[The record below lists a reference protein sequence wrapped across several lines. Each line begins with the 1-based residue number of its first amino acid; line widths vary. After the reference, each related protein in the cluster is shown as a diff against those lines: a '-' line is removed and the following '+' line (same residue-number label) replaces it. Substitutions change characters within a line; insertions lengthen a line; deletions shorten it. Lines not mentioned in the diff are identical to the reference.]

1 MKQYKNRNEVE
12 EKYKWDLSEY
22 YKNDD
27 EFFVSYNKLDKEL
40 DILKDYVGCTKD
52 SNKLYEY
59 LNKEKSTFGNPSKEV
74 KELVPYLKKDAK
86 ILDVGCGDGR
96 HALYLVSLGFQ
107 VDAFDLSKNA
117 IEKIDYLKQKNN
129 LNIHTRVC
137 DVLDYPFRYS
147 YDLII
152 VHGVL
157 QFIDK
162 TKQPQ
167 VIELLKKWTNVN
179 GYHVI
184 ALFTDEEP
192 IPDDLKDVMVGVF
205 KNEEIKD
212 YYTNW
217 KTLMFENK
225 KFHDEHENGIKH
237 LHAMNK
243 LVVKKI
249 G

>member
-1 MKQYKNRNEVE
+1 MKPFWE
-12 EKYKWDLSEY
+12 D
-22 YKNDD
+22 
-27 EFFVSYNKLDKEL
+27 
-40 DILKDYVGCTKD
+40 
-52 SNKLYEY
+52 EY

-96 HALYLVSLGFQ
+96 HALYLASLGFQ

-129 LNIHTRVC
+129 LNIHTWVC

-192 IPDDLKDVMVGVF
+192 IPDDLKDVMLGVF

-212 YYTNW
+212 YYINW

>member
-1 MKQYKNRNEVE
+1 MKPFWE
-12 EKYKWDLSEY
+12 D
-22 YKNDD
+22 
-27 EFFVSYNKLDKEL
+27 
-40 DILKDYVGCTKD
+40 
-52 SNKLYEY
+52 EY

-74 KELVPYLKKDAK
+74 KEFVPYLKKDAK

-96 HALYLVSLGFQ
+96 HALYLASLGFQ

-129 LNIHTRVC
+129 LNIHTWVC
-137 DVLDYPFRYS
+137 DVLDYSFRYS

-192 IPDDLKDVMVGVF
+192 IPNDLKDVMVGVF

-217 KTLMFENK
+217 KTLMF
-225 KFHDEHENGIKH
+225 
-237 LHAMNK
+237 
-243 LVVKKI
+243 V
-249 G
+249 

>member
-1 MKQYKNRNEVE
+1 M
-12 EKYKWDLSEY
+12 
-22 YKNDD
+22 
-27 EFFVSYNKLDKEL
+27 
-40 DILKDYVGCTKD
+40 
-52 SNKLYEY
+52 
-59 LNKEKSTFGNPSKEV
+59 
-74 KELVPYLKKDAK
+74 
-86 ILDVGCGDGR
+86 
-96 HALYLVSLGFQ
+96 
-107 VDAFDLSKNA
+107 
-117 IEKIDYLKQKNN
+117 
-129 LNIHTRVC
+129 
-137 DVLDYPFRYS
+137 LDYPFRYS

-243 LVVKKI
+243 LMVKKI